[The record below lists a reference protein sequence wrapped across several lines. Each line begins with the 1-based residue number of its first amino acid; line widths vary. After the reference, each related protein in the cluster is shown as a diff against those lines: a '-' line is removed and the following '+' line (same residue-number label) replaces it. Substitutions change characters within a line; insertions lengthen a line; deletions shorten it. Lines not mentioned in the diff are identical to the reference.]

1 MVSANNSGSKRDVY
15 AEGECPVAFLTPAN
29 AMLTVELGYLADV
42 LDAAGVASNVSE
54 AAREYKANITEAIWN
69 HTARP

>member
-1 MVSANNSGSKRDVY
+1 MRGCMA
-15 AEGECPVAFLTPAN
+15 AFLTPAN

-42 LDAAGVASNVSE
+42 LDAAGVASNVSQ

-69 HTARP
+69 HTVSPWLVGSGRGS